1 MRNMLDKWEQKKA
14 KKRLEYLNKFISETY
29 KEIEDYK
36 KLIEPLLLMI
46 TETKSEIKRIE
57 GELHG

>member
-1 MRNMLDKWEQKKA
+1 MLDKWEQKKA